1 MTIEP
6 LKLSWMGEQAILCD
20 TGHAAIDL
28 KLQERFWALAEQLK
42 GRAFVREVVPG
53 MNNLLVMIDPAAIGE
68 AEALKDIETCWNGLR
83 VYSVAGREIEVP
95 VYYGGEHGIDLGHVA
110 EVVGLSPEDYVR
122 RHSEG
127 RYTVF
132 NLGSQPGFGYL
143 AGLDLS
149 LAVPRRKVPRTRVE
163 AGSVVIG
170 GAQAG
175 VISKTSPS
183 GWHIIGKTDLRFF
196 DPAASSPALLAPGDV
211 IRFCIESLKP

>member
-53 MNNLLVMIDPAAIGE
+53 MNNLLVMIDAAAIGG
-68 AEALKDIETCWNGLR
+68 AEALKDIETCWNGLDEH
-83 VYSVAGREIEVP
+83 SVAGQEIEVP
-95 VYYGGEHGIDLGHVA
+95 VRYGGQHGIDLVHVA
-110 EVVGLSPEDYVR
+110 KITGLSPEDYVR

-127 RYTVF
+127 RYIVF

-143 AGLDLS
+143 GGLDPS
-149 LAVPRRKVPRTRVE
+149 LAVPRREVPRTRVE
-163 AGSVVIG
+163 AGSIVIG

-196 DPAASSPALLAPGDV
+196 DPAAAPPALLAPGDV
-211 IRFCIESLKP
+211 IRFRIESMEP